1 MFNKKSIIAVFGG
14 LFLAASAS
22 FALPSAINSKL
33 SSSEKATL
41 EKGQPV
47 IRNLKSV
54 KEFGLT
60 VSSGPISDA
69 QDVAKKL
76 KPAYLAE
83 VIQVLPY
90 KGNENLINKISDM
103 MMDIPSYA
111 GIPYYSVQAEAWYDL
126 YSSAVIK
133 SSSTSGEDTVIK
145 ADLEMEPFGLIQTT
159 INAKKKA
166 DSFYYVS
173 TNNNTLKYND
183 KYTCVKP
190 ENMKSIVAV
199 VRDGDNWI
207 LYGIGAVDAPSI
219 FFLRERVERSFMN
232 RIKTF
237 CSHFFTKL

>member
-1 MFNKKSIIAVFGG
+1 MLNKKSFVAFFGG
-14 LFLAASAS
+14 LFLAASS
-22 FALPSAINSKL
+22 FALPTAINSKL
-33 SSSEKATL
+33 SSSESASL

-60 VSSGPISDA
+60 VSSGPIYDA

-90 KGNENLINKISDM
+90 AGNENLIEKISKM

-111 GIPYYSVQAEAWYDL
+111 GIPYYSVQAEEWYDL
-126 YSSAVIK
+126 YSSATIK

-145 ADLEMEPFGLIQTT
+145 ADLEMEPFGLIETT

-166 DSFYYVS
+166 DSFYYIS
-173 TNNNTLKYND
+173 T
-183 KYTCVKP
+183 
-190 ENMKSIVAV
+190 KSSGIHWRIV
-199 VRDGDNWI
+199 DF
-207 LYGIGAVDAPSI
+207 YG
-219 FFLRERVERSFMN
+219 
-232 RIKTF
+232 K
-237 CSHFFTKL
+237 